1 MHRGIV
7 LLSNRYTGTQKW
19 KESKIPCATNSD
31 VYISLIMHGQALNIT
46 VLGMQNYIS
55 LVYRFTFIRH
65 IFHVAGEKN

>member
-1 MHRGIV
+1 
-7 LLSNRYTGTQKW
+7 
-19 KESKIPCATNSD
+19 
-31 VYISLIMHGQALNIT
+31 MHGQALNIT